1 MRPPT
6 GIPVPPVPIQ
16 EAVSEFINALV
27 GLGTAA
33 SKVTPAAIEAEGD
46 HLIALY
52 KDERGNVAAIIT
64 ADLAMASSTG
74 AALAMIPAA
83 AAKEVVTDGKM
94 TETLFDNYRE
104 VANILAAMLN
114 TPHTPHLTLVDVWV
128 SDDPELPEQAW
139 EIIGA
144 PTKRREFAVTIDG
157 YGSGRLGVVIR

>member
-33 SKVTPAAIEAEGD
+33 SKVTPATVERDGG

-52 KDERGNVAAIIT
+52 KDEHGNVAAIIT

-74 AALAMIPAA
+74 AALAMIPAT
-83 AAKEVVTDGKM
+83 AAKEVVADGAM

-114 TPHTPHLTLVDVWV
+114 TPRSPHLSLIDVWS
-128 SDDPELPEQAW
+128 SDDTELPDQAW
-139 EIIGA
+139 TILGA

-157 YGSGRLGVVIR
+157 YGSGKLGVVIR